1 MKCLSCDNNSEHKDI
16 CEDCMSNFTKL
27 TLAEIAKLW
36 GTADRETRALLG
48 QYLCKYAKERKDGKT
63 KTNSNS

>member
-1 MKCLSCDNNSEHKDI
+1 
-16 CEDCMSNFTKL
+16 MSNFTKL

-36 GTADRETRALLG
+36 GTADRETRELLG